1 MTNTSISEETDI
13 DQLCEKLVKCI
24 VDVSNVVVPTSQYC
38 PHKKPYWSPELKALH
53 VNQKQLRRVWIE
65 EGRPRGPVYMSY
77 VNYKKA
83 KHIFAKT
90 LKTQAL
96 MYEQKQ
102 FHDVSM
108 SRDMNIKQFW
118 KYIRRNR
125 NHQENISV
133 MRDEEKTY
141 VTPEQQLDMW
151 KTHFG
156 TILNESEYESAQY
169 DKEFKTEIEHNVQV
183 MKSTMDKY
191 SQPSSV
197 NLANISVNEVKQVCM
212 SLSPGKAPG
221 VDRLTYEHF
230 KYAGNVFFET
240 LTVLYN
246 NILHY
251 VHIPPHFKEGLL
263 VTIYKGH
270 GKPKDKKDSYRGV
283 TLLPAIN
290 KVFEKCIFNRI
301 QPFFDHIKFPPP
313 LQNASRKGISNVM
326 VSFMA
331 NEAIYSCTEKGGKV
345 FACLLDIEKCFD
357 KLWWDGLLFKMH
369 KIGFDNK
376 MWFLMYD
383 WFQGS
388 NCRVCFNGH
397 VSDAFNITRSIKQG
411 GILSMIN
418 LCIFMY
424 DIHNSIDEHSD
435 LGLCCNDIYV
445 GSPTF
450 ADDVMLLSSTK
461 NNLDKMMA
469 NAWVYSQKWRFTFS
483 LTKSKC
489 MVFGE
494 SKRNHLANVR
504 HRIFNL
510 GNHVLQEVSH
520 YDHLGVKLCAYDSS
534 RERTNDAC
542 QKGNRSLAAL
552 TPCGTKGNGLYP
564 YVSSF
569 LWNRL
574 CIPAMLHGCE
584 VWYELCHY
592 ELDLLE
598 RTQCRSLR
606 KVQHL
611 PPRTHNVIVRGLL
624 GELSMQ
630 ARIRMM
636 KLQFLQRL
644 VNMNCNYLVKKIFLQ
659 RLYECI
665 INNSMKGFFPDI
677 LGILETC
684 RLKDHLM
691 IYMKGGRFPSKYDW
705 KLTVINSV
713 MTYDYDRAKHNLSSK
728 TDCDRF
734 IRTMDIDNHV
744 VMHPFYS
751 IMRRSRNLK
760 DNKALWAVI
769 RLIAL
774 PSLTYNLSSCR
785 LCGKDITDVA
795 CHVITQCPTLYEE
808 RNVLWEYIM
817 DTLDVR
823 QSVHVSCMDDEQF
836 LETVL
841 FNIWNGFRIRSQDE
855 TDKWYCGIAGIICE
869 HFFHNFT
876 INYDWLRNY
885 S

>member
-1 MTNTSISEETDI
+1 MPAANNSFNDFDEAMSNLRDLYNYHAQSGLIVICGDFNVHVIEGPQSYPSVNADPRRANLLNRFLSDTNQISLITSDYCQGPLLTYYPYDGGHGSQIDHVLMGYGDTRDLLKEVYVHGDHSLNTSDHVPITASIKCYLASYSACTRSLYRWDRTDKLRYKQELDQVLRDNDMTNTSISEETDI

-24 VDVSNVVVPTSQYC
+24 VDVSNIVVPTSQYC

-183 MKSTMDKY
+183 MKNTMDKY

-584 VWYELCHY
+584 VWYEL
-592 ELDLLE
+592 DLHVCMIFVLE
-598 RTQCRSLR
+598 
-606 KVQHL
+606 H
-611 PPRTHNVIVRGLL
+611 
-624 GELSMQ
+624 
-630 ARIRMM
+630 AYY
-636 KLQFLQRL
+636 F
-644 VNMNCNYLVKKIFLQ
+644 
-659 RLYECI
+659 
-665 INNSMKGFFPDI
+665 
-677 LGILETC
+677 
-684 RLKDHLM
+684 
-691 IYMKGGRFPSKYDW
+691 
-705 KLTVINSV
+705 
-713 MTYDYDRAKHNLSSK
+713 KHAFVSS
-728 TDCDRF
+728 
-734 IRTMDIDNHV
+734 
-744 VMHPFYS
+744 
-751 IMRRSRNLK
+751 
-760 DNKALWAVI
+760 
-769 RLIAL
+769 
-774 PSLTYNLSSCR
+774 
-785 LCGKDITDVA
+785 
-795 CHVITQCPTLYEE
+795 
-808 RNVLWEYIM
+808 
-817 DTLDVR
+817 
-823 QSVHVSCMDDEQF
+823 
-836 LETVL
+836 
-841 FNIWNGFRIRSQDE
+841 
-855 TDKWYCGIAGIICE
+855 
-869 HFFHNFT
+869 
-876 INYDWLRNY
+876 
-885 S
+885 